1 MEELVKKTVSFEGRA
16 NVSEI
21 TNTKTGEVSYLT
33 PATSFKS
40 LCREAGATDIA
51 VDEEHHVLALFNGS
65 ERVHTLYMCR
75 KIQDFD
81 NTGVLNNI
89 QDLKVFESWNSNSGD
104 WVPCLTL
111 MKDKLEDKKTSLTGL
126 L

>member
-1 MEELVKKTVSFEGRA
+1 MEELVKKTVSFEGRN

-33 PATSFKS
+33 PATGFAS
-40 LCREAGATDIA
+40 LCRESSATDIA
-51 VDEEHHVLALFNGS
+51 VDEEHHVLALFRGE
-65 ERVHTLYMCR
+65 ERLHTLYMCK
-75 KIQDFD
+75 KIQDFSD
-81 NTGVLNNI
+81 KEVLNNI
-89 QDLKVFESWNSNSGD
+89 QDLKVFESWNSDSHD

-111 MKDKLEDKKTSLTGL
+111 MKDKLADKKTSLQGL

>member
-1 MEELVKKTVSFEGRA
+1 MEITKRTVAFEGRS

-21 TNTKTGEVSYLT
+21 TNVKTGEVSYLT
-33 PATSFKS
+33 PTTSFTS
-40 LCREAGATDIA
+40 ICRESGATDIA
-51 VDEEHHVLALFNGS
+51 IDEERHVLAVFKGN
-65 ERVHTLYMCR
+65 ERVHTLYMCH

-81 NTGVLNNI
+81 DKKVLDNI
-89 QDLKVFESWNSNSGD
+89 QDLKVFESWNENSHD

-111 MKDKLEDKKTSLTGL
+111 LQDKLATKKTSLQGL